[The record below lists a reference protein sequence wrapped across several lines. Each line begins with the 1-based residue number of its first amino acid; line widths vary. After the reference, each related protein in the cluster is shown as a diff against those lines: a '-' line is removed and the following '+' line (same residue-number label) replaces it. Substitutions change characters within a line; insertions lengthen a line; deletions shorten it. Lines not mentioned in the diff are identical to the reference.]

1 MKATKILKNIA
12 MFLAIYAFI
21 TCFYLSVSPGITEH
35 AIGLHMRRFILATFV
50 CLLPYY
56 LCKKFSFLEYPPRDI
71 TLSLMDNNISVNGV
85 SCLRKNC

>member
-35 AIGLHMRRFILATFV
+35 AIGLHMRRFIL
-50 CLLPYY
+50 
-56 LCKKFSFLEYPPRDI
+56 KKFCAPPAI
-71 TLSLMDNNISVNGV
+71 LFMQKIQLP
-85 SCLRKNC
+85 